1 MPSKTRPAV
10 EKEPTTGRFLPG
22 NSGGG
27 GRPKGARNILGEAF
41 LTALQVD
48 FAEHGVAAIQAVR
61 ADKPDQYLKVI
72 ASLMPKELNVNVNEL
87 DNLSDDQLIARIRN
101 LDSAIRPFLDAEG
114 ASGASRRATAQAIN

>member
-1 MPSKTRPAV
+1 MSSKTEPV
-10 EKEPTTGRFLPG
+10 IEKEPETGRFVTG
-22 NSGGG
+22 NKGGP

-87 DNLSDDQLIARIRN
+87 DNLSDDQLLARIRS

-114 ASGASRRATAQAIN
+114 ASGTSRRATAQAIN